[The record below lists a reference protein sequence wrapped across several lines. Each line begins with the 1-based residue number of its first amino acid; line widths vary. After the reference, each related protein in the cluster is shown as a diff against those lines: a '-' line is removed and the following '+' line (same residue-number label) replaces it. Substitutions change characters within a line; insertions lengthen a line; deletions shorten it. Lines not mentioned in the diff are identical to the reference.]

1 MEIVFAYGKCVFAHP
16 RIENVDDMVEMMNNE
31 KISSMLSAR
40 RRVITREFEIEWI
53 NQHQNDHTF
62 SAYDCETLEYI
73 GNCGYNEIDGGRGEI
88 GITICEH
95 MQGKHYAKDII
106 LGLVRYGFEE
116 LGLNEIYAIVF
127 SDNVRSLNCVTQL
140 GFQEYARNK
149 NILERNGIPV
159 DDIFLS
165 LKRGGNGA

>member
-1 MEIVFAYGKCVFAHP
+1 
-16 RIENVDDMVEMMNNE
+16 
-31 KISSMLSAR
+31 
-40 RRVITREFEIEWI
+40 
-53 NQHQNDHTF
+53 
-62 SAYDCETLEYI
+62 
-73 GNCGYNEIDGGRGEI
+73 
-88 GITICEH
+88 

-116 LGLNEIYAIVF
+116 LGLDEIYAIVF